1 VTPPAGATIVPLLI
15 LLAPFALAGLALI
28 NCGLGRS
35 RSAAHSLMA
44 SLTVT
49 AVAAIAYVVCGF
61 AWQGFAGQPAYG
73 VRIAGKLWNWI
84 GSGHWFFSGLDFE
97 RSPAA
102 MAASFGI
109 FPAALTALIPLGA
122 GGERWRLPAV
132 AASAAVLAGWTFP
145 VFAHWAWGGGWL
157 AQLGA
162 SYGLGAGF
170 FDAGG
175 SGTIHVV
182 GGVSALSV
190 CWTLGPRRG
199 KYSSGHPAAI
209 PGHNSVF
216 VLFGCFLALIGWMGM
231 NAAGAILFTGA
242 EPGRLGIVAVNTVLA
257 AGSALIGG
265 ALVTRTRFS
274 KPDATLTANG
284 WVAGL
289 VASSAGAPYLAPAA
303 ALIVGLAAGFL
314 IPLSIEWFE
323 VHLGIDDPG
332 GAICVHGI
340 GGLWGLLAAGWL
352 ARIPG
357 ELPGQWLAQLAG
369 IAALVGFVFPF
380 VYAATWILNRV
391 IPFRIAPD
399 GERQGLDLHELGAN
413 AYPELTGYLDDF
425 TPR

>member
-1 VTPPAGATIVPLLI
+1 VTPPAGATLVPLLI

-44 SLTVT
+44 ALTVT
-49 AVAAIAYVVCGF
+49 AVAAIAYMVCGF
-61 AWQGFAGQPAYG
+61 AWQGFAGQPAYAVG
-73 VRIAGKLWNWI
+73 IAGKPWNWI
-84 GSGHWFFSGLDFE
+84 GSGHWFFRGLDFE
-97 RSPAA
+97 GSPAA
-102 MAASFGI
+102 LAASLGI
-109 FPAALTALIPLGA
+109 FFAAFTALIPLGA
-122 GGERWRLPAV
+122 GGERWRLPAA

-157 AQLGA
+157 AQLGE
-162 SYGLGAGF
+162 SYGLGSGF

-182 GGVSALSV
+182 GGLSALSV
-190 CWTLGPRRG
+190 TWMLGPRRG
-199 KYSSGHPAAI
+199 KYFSGQPAAM

-216 VLFGCFLALIGWMGM
+216 VLFGCFLALVGWMGI
-231 NAAGAILFTGA
+231 NAAGAILFSGA
-242 EPGRLGIVAVNTVLA
+242 GPARLGIVAVNTVLA
-257 AGSALIGG
+257 AASALIAA

-274 KPDATLTANG
+274 KPDATLAANG

-303 ALIVGLAAGFL
+303 ALIVGFAAGVL
-314 IPLSIEWFE
+314 IPLCIEWFE

-352 ARIPG
+352 AQIPG
-357 ELPGQWLAQLAG
+357 GLPGQWLAQLAG
-369 IAALVGFVFPF
+369 IAALAGFVFPF
-380 VYAATWILNRV
+380 AYAANWILNRV
-391 IPFRIAPD
+391 IPFRIAPE